1 MSCFFLFPT
10 TLCRFNN
17 KKLILANTPLARY
30 LRIPSEKKTTT
41 YFLLC
46 FFEAQKL
53 LDHLDTEL
61 NLPKP
66 KQRGPRNLGGKSAR
80 KVASRLLTKKVLF
93 FKIKKLWDKVRI
105 TQRGLFDKN
114 GHVKIR
120 FWRPFF
126 GVSTKIMLE
135 TPCFLGGWR
144 PIKHS
149 DSWIDHLKSSDPQVA
164 AWRLWG
170 WNDFFLGG
178 DMLQY
183 VDIVNIVDFFGWWL
197 TQT

>member
-1 MSCFFLFPT
+1 MSCFFLFPI

-120 FWRPFF
+120 FWRPFL
-126 GVSTKIMLE
+126 GVSTKILLE
-135 TPCFLGGWR
+135 TRFFLWGVKTYR
-144 PIKHS
+144 LSHS
-149 DSWIDHLKSSDPQVA
+149 DSWIDRSYHHPIHRLS

-170 WNDFFLGG
+170 WNDFFGG
-178 DMLQY
+178 GHVAICRY
-183 VDIVNIVDFFGWWL
+183 R
-197 TQT
+197 